1 MITQT
6 KKTGTRSVSMALA
19 VIGCAVLAGCSNSGL
34 SSEATF
40 SHGYQLNEETLA
52 LIPTG
57 SSRAQVLLSMG
68 QPSTTLKQDGKE
80 TFYYISQT
88 KKRRVAFETPRVVDQ
103 RVLAVY
109 FTEDETVER
118 LTNYGL
124 KDGKVFDF
132 TRRVTPT
139 SGKDLTFMGQLLG
152 AAASVN
158 PLGGG

>member
-1 MITQT
+1 MSAHS
-6 KKTGTRSVSMALA
+6 KTRTIRSVTMASA
-19 VIGCAVLAGCSNSGL
+19 VLGCVALAGCSNSGL
-34 SSEATF
+34 SSEASF

-52 LIPTG
+52 LIPEG

-88 KKRRVAFETPRVVDQ
+88 KKRRVAFEIPRVVDQ
-103 RVLAVY
+103 RVLAIY

-152 AAASVN
+152 AGPSLGSV
-158 PLGGG
+158 GG